1 VPSLRSDRIT
11 TPWNTVLV
19 FIVLIAYDLDLSWEH
34 LNHTRK
40 ECQAMIDEDQKELAR
55 VFARLTRN
63 LDTLHQ
69 AEYCAHQKTEC
80 LAKELEASGIL
91 EPLDSRFAA
100 R

>member
-1 VPSLRSDRIT
+1 MEHNSRLHCSDCVRLGR
-11 TPWNTVLV
+11 PCV
-19 FIVLIAYDLDLSWEH
+19 DLSWEH

-55 VFARLTRN
+55 IFARLTRN

>member
-1 VPSLRSDRIT
+1 
-11 TPWNTVLV
+11 
-19 FIVLIAYDLDLSWEH
+19 
-34 LNHTRK
+34 
-40 ECQAMIDEDQKELAR
+40 MIDEDQKELAR